1 MPSSMGSSPPKD
13 GTWVSCTAGRFF
25 TIWATRKALQHLML
39 HQIHTYFALT
49 QSQGYSPVPSHIGHW
64 FVIDNSCVDNQWV
77 MSIKEKW
84 CHWGWKTVLSW
95 LFGWLPAREEALHRL
110 LSKQAGWCV
119 PVEETTCRHLP
130 REEVGWLRSCAE
142 SIWRPGNKGPSI
154 YRSFSA
160 TTPRPK

>member
-1 MPSSMGSSPPKD
+1 MPSSRGSSRPKD

-25 TIWATRKALQHLML
+25 TTEPPEKPFNILCCIKYTHTL
-39 HQIHTYFALT
+39 HSLSLRDTAQCQVT
-49 QSQGYSPVPSHIGHW
+49 PVT
-64 FVIDNSCVDNQWV
+64 DLCVDNQWV
-77 MSIKEKW
+77 TRIKGKW
-84 CHWGWKTVLSW
+84 CHWGWKTVLPR

-110 LSKQAGWCV
+110 LSKQPGWCV
-119 PVEETTCRHLP
+119 PVEEATCWHLP

-142 SIWRPGNKGPSI
+142 SIWRLGNKGPSI